1 LFPCPIFKQILKLQ
15 EPIEAFENPGFGM
28 ADSAQSKYGLYAG
41 QNLSPDEMVQLM
53 KEYRRLMSEGWTLEQ
68 INDYFDIDPDMSL
81 II

>member
-1 LFPCPIFKQILKLQ
+1 MWYVLTMMSDIQKKIR
-15 EPIEAFENPGFGM
+15 
-28 ADSAQSKYGLYAG
+28 AG

-68 INDYFDIDPDMSL
+68 INDYFDIDPDKSL

>member
-1 LFPCPIFKQILKLQ
+1 MMSDIQKKIR
-15 EPIEAFENPGFGM
+15 
-28 ADSAQSKYGLYAG
+28 AG

-68 INDYFDIDPDMSL
+68 INDYFDIDPDKSL

>member
-1 LFPCPIFKQILKLQ
+1 LSKTDIFSEFYLWYVLTMMSDIQKKIR
-15 EPIEAFENPGFGM
+15 
-28 ADSAQSKYGLYAG
+28 AG

-68 INDYFDIDPDMSL
+68 INDYFDIDPDKSL